1 MGNYPTLEY
10 VANLPAYWVG
20 PENYETWDGAKKM
33 KLSILKKKKSL
44 KNYSTYGFC
53 YKITN

>member
-10 VANLPAYWVG
+10 VANLPAYRAG

-33 KLSILKKKKSL
+33 KLSILKKKKIIEKL
-44 KNYSTYGFC
+44 LY
-53 YKITN
+53 I